1 MTLKIVFYCSIFC
14 IASLYGC
21 NHSEE
26 VKDNFSFNFSKS
38 LYSLLERV
46 IKDYDIDKNC
56 IINVYVKNL
65 SNTET
70 LIMFKPYFRKEN
82 EMQYNGFYTSVLQK
96 NVFISSDASIYL
108 EIEKPFQ
115 FTISDIN
122 VNNSCT
128 HFLFAEFIDSSGVI
142 FEITNT
148 IYPIEANFCEY
159 KCYLDFKKENI
170 DAYKLIK
177 VH

>member
-1 MTLKIVFYCSIFC
+1 MTLKIVFYYSIFC

-21 NHSEE
+21 NHAEE
-26 VKDNFSFNFSKS
+26 VKDNFNFNKT

-56 IINVYVKNL
+56 IINVFVKNL

-70 LIMFKPYFRKEN
+70 LIMFKPYFRKKN
-82 EMQYNGFYTSVLQK
+82 EMQYNGFYTSVLQR
-96 NVFISSDASIYL
+96 NIFISSDASTYL
-108 EIEKPFQ
+108 KIEKPLQ
-115 FTISDIN
+115 FSTTDIN
-122 VNNSCT
+122 VTNSCS

-148 IYPIEANFCEY
+148 IYPMEANFCEY
-159 KCYLDFKKENI
+159 KCYLDFKKEKM
-170 DAYKLIK
+170 DAFKLIK
-177 VH
+177 LN

>member
-1 MTLKIVFYCSIFC
+1 MTLKIVFYYSIFC

-21 NHSEE
+21 NHVEE
-26 VKDNFSFNFSKS
+26 VKDNFNFNKT

-56 IINVYVKNL
+56 IINVFVKNL

-70 LIMFKPYFRKEN
+70 LIMFKPYFRKKN
-82 EMQYNGFYTSVLQK
+82 EMQYNGFYTSVLQR
-96 NVFISSDASIYL
+96 NIFISSDASTYL
-108 EIEKPFQ
+108 KIDKPLQ
-115 FTISDIN
+115 FSTTDIN
-122 VNNSCT
+122 VTNSCS

-148 IYPIEANFCEY
+148 IYPMEANFCEY
-159 KCYLDFKKENI
+159 KCYLDFKKEKM
-170 DAYKLIK
+170 DAFKLIK
-177 VH
+177 LN